1 MSHPKYDVFRKAIDS
16 LNGAAPPPGWAEG
29 LIKALIA
36 AGATDSD
43 LREISEQ
50 IKRGFKPS

>member
-1 MSHPKYDVFRKAIDS
+1 MSHPKYDVFKKAIDA
-16 LNGAAPPPGWAEG
+16 LNGAQPPPGWAEG
-29 LIKALIA
+29 LIKRLIA
-36 AGATDSD
+36 AGATDQD

>member
-1 MSHPKYDVFRKAIDS
+1 MSHPKYDVFRKAVDA
-16 LNGAAPPPGWAEG
+16 LNGQSPPPGWAEG
-29 LIKALIA
+29 LIKTLIA
-36 AGATDSD
+36 AGASEQD